1 MPDSAFMLEASDM
14 QAQTNGSLWAVDRHT
29 FRSIIVD
36 AMMRQREQSE
46 VLLQKMPIFSSLTA
60 ENRAAIA
67 DCLARE
73 TYEASF

>member
-1 MPDSAFMLEASDM
+1 M
-14 QAQTNGSLWAVDRHT
+14 LWAVDRHT

-36 AMMRQREQSE
+36 SMMRQREQSE
-46 VLLQKMPIFSSLTA
+46 ELLQKMPIFSSLTA

-73 TYEASF
+73 KYEVVITLNARNMSCAA